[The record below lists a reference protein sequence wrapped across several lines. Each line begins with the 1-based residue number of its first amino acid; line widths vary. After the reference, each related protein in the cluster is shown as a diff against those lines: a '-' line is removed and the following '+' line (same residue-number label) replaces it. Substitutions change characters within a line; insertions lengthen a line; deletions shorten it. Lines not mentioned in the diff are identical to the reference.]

1 MGCTSLET
9 TTKPEDSG
17 DLNLR
22 KPQLN
27 QAGNWRGFLELIR
40 EAHPS
45 KWMVFFAVLLSML
58 ETGSGLIVPI
68 FTMQMVDGFTA
79 AAGDYK
85 MIFLMVVAFVI
96 QGLASGAS
104 YYMMI
109 YVGQQI
115 VASLMKRLWK
125 RILYLPVSFFDRNT
139 SGEIMSRIT
148 QDTNIITG
156 LITRD
161 LIPFFSGMISI
172 LGAAVIL
179 LYLDWQMTLL
189 LFLAIPVF
197 LVVMLPIGRKMHAIS
212 KARQDQMAGFTSELT
227 RVLTEIRLVKSN
239 NAEPKEWERGKGNIY
254 GLFRLGLR
262 EGKIQAMLSPLVTVL
277 MMIMMVTII
286 GYGGARVAQGS
297 LSAGELVAIMIYL
310 FQIIIPAS
318 QFATFFTQLQKA
330 MGATERVQHILG
342 NEEEDQGV
350 KRETQS
356 KGPIVQD
363 IHLRDLDFGY
373 SDQELILHQVNLV
386 IPMGK
391 VTAIVGP
398 SGAGK
403 TTLFSLLERFYL
415 PSQGDIQVGDV
426 SISDIPLNV
435 WRRQLG
441 YVSQESPVISGTIR
455 DNIIYGV
462 EEDVTEEEIFKA
474 AEMAYAAPFIKELP
488 HGYDTDV
495 GERGVKLSGGQ
506 RQRIAIARALLRN
519 PKILLLDEATSSL
532 DSTSEYY
539 VQKALGNLM
548 KGRTSLVIAHRLSTV
563 IHADQIVVLEKG
575 KVTGAGTH
583 DFLYGEHE
591 LYRRLADQQ
600 FASSVTL

>member
-1 MGCTSLET
+1 MET
-9 TTKPEDSG
+9 TTKREDSSN
-17 DLNLR
+17 LNLR

-27 QAGNWRGFLELIR
+27 QVGNWRGFLELIR
-40 EAHPS
+40 KAHPS
-45 KWMVFFAVLLSML
+45 KWIVFFAVLLSML
-58 ETGSGLIVPI
+58 ETGAGLIVPI

-79 AAGDYK
+79 ATADYK
-85 MIFLMVVAFVI
+85 MIFLMVVAFLI

-148 QDTNIITG
+148 QDTNMITG

-197 LVVMLPIGRKMHAIS
+197 LVVMLPIGRKMHTIS

-262 EGKIQAMLSPLVTVL
+262 EGKIQAMLSPLVTLL
-277 MMIMMVTII
+277 MMVMMVTII

-350 KRETQS
+350 KREIQS

-363 IHLRDLDFGY
+363 IRFRDLDFGY
-373 SDQELILHQVNLV
+373 NDQELILHQVNLV
-386 IPMGK
+386 IPIGK

-426 SISDIPLNV
+426 SISEIPLNV

-462 EEDVTEEEIFKA
+462 EEDVTEEEIYKA

-548 KGRTSLVIAHRLSTV
+548 QGRTSLVIAHRLSTV

-575 KVTGAGTH
+575 KVTGTGTH
-583 DFLYGEHE
+583 DFLYREHN

>member
-9 TTKPEDSG
+9 TTKPEDSV

-22 KPQLN
+22 KLQLN
-27 QAGNWRGFLELIR
+27 QVGNWRGFLELIR

-58 ETGSGLIVPI
+58 ETGAGLIVPL

-85 MIFLMVVAFVI
+85 MIFLMVVAFVV

-148 QDTNIITG
+148 QDTNMITG

-239 NAEPKEWERGKGNIY
+239 NAEPKEWERGKENIY

-262 EGKIQAMLSPLVTVL
+262 EGKIQAILSPLVTLL
-277 MMIMMVTII
+277 MMVMMVTII

-350 KRETQS
+350 KREIQS
-356 KGPIVQD
+356 KGSIVQD

-373 SDQELILHQVNLV
+373 SDQELILHHVNLV
-386 IPMGK
+386 IPRGK

-415 PSQGDIQVGDV
+415 PSQGDIQVGDM
-426 SISDIPLNV
+426 SISEIPLNV

-575 KVTGAGTH
+575 KVTGVGTH
-583 DFLYGEHE
+583 ELLYGEHE
-591 LYRRLADQQ
+591 LYRSLADQQ